1 VVNVSDYYIKLR
13 SISDEEEEFELAG
26 DNIAQIDVM
35 DISGSNITKDCRVQ
49 ITLSKNAL
57 LGLGTELIR
66 LAHKF
71 SDGRHFH
78 IDPISQ
84 DSAVQTLGIM
94 HHPGSCELIVGC
106 GEFKSFDKFIN
117 DGK

>member
-1 VVNVSDYYIKLR
+1 MSEYNIKLGNT
-13 SISDEEEEFELAG
+13 SDEEEFELAG

-35 DISGSNITKDCRVQ
+35 DKNGNNITKDCRVQ
-49 ITLSKNAL
+49 LTLSRNAM

-84 DSAVQTLGIM
+84 EGEAVQSLGIM
-94 HHPGSCELIVGC
+94 LHPESCELIMGC
-106 GEFKSFDKFIN
+106 GDFKSFDKYI
-117 DGK
+117 KTEK